1 MKKWLALLAAL
12 VSTFA
17 VFAREQKVRDVD
29 ITVTLIRNGN
39 AVIHERWDVDTGDEI
54 TEWYLPRENLGD
66 IEIRDFTVYS
76 DDQKLSDDGEWDV
89 DRSRKQKAGRFGIVH
104 KRSGVELCWGVG
116 EYGDHVYEPV
126 YVMTNAVKTLNDYDM
141 LHMQFVTDELAAPP
155 QHVRVRVRVAGK
167 GENELVQLDTTNCRI
182 WGFGFNGTAA
192 FEDGTVV
199 YESTEPFGYYSS
211 VISLIRFEKGIFNS
225 PSVQDRD
232 FQAVLDQAMVGA
244 DFGGGDPGEDDDTAA
259 EIASFF
265 TMLVM
270 YLLGRKAVRK
280 SMGKVSN
287 REKKQVL
294 GTTEA
299 EVGWYREVPMEGDL
313 IAADY
318 ALSRLGEDRKKNAL
332 ASAEILRMIYN
343 GYLDVRKD
351 AEGKVE
357 ITFAESKGGKAPIDS
372 MAGDLWSM
380 MLEASGGDR
389 VLQDKEFSTWSRNNK
404 SRLYNWTEKMTQMG
418 KRSFRDHGWMRAADT
433 KVTPEGQIQV
443 QHLIG
448 FRKFLSDFTLSKER
462 ETIEAHL
469 WQEYLV
475 YGALLGI
482 ADKVARQLKDIDPVL
497 FEKTVGYDYGTF
509 NSVLYNMD
517 SLSRAITNARSS
529 YISSTFSSGG
539 SSSSRGGYGGHTSF
553 GGGGGFSGGGHGGGG
568 R

>member
-17 VFAREQKVRDVD
+17 VFAREQKVRSVD
-29 ITVTLIRNGN
+29 IEVTLFKTGSAI
-39 AVIHERWDVDTGDEI
+39 IHEKWDVNTGDEI

-66 IEIRDFTVYS
+66 IEIQDFTVYS
-76 DDQKLSDDGEWDV
+76 DGEKLSDDGEWDV
-89 DRSRKQKAGRFGIVH
+89 DRTRKQKAGRFGIVH

-116 EYGDHVYEPV
+116 EYGDHVYEPL
-126 YVMTNAVKTLNDYDM
+126 YLMTNVVKTLSDYDM

-155 QHVRVRVRVAGK
+155 QHVRVTIKPSDGL
-167 GENELVQLDTTNCRI
+167 GVQFDTTNTRI

-192 FEDGTVV
+192 FAEDGSVV

-211 VISLIRFEKGIFNS
+211 VISLIRFEKGIFDS

-232 FQAVLDQAMVGA
+232 FSDALATAMSGA
-244 DFGGGDPGEDDDTAA
+244 DFGDGNYSEDDDTAG

-280 SMGKVSN
+280 SMGKVSK
-287 REKKQVL
+287 RDKKKVL
-294 GTTEA
+294 GMDPALVTWCRDIPF
-299 EVGWYREVPMEGDL
+299 GGDL
-313 IAADY
+313 VASDY
-318 ALSRLGEDRKKNAL
+318 TLTRLGEDRKKNAL
-332 ASAEILRMIYN
+332 ASAEILRMIYR

-357 ITFAESKGGKAPIDS
+357 ITFADSKSGKEPVDS
-372 MAGDLWSM
+372 VASDLWSM
-380 MLEASGGDR
+380 MLEASGSDG
-389 VLQDKEFSTWSRNNK
+389 VLQDKEFSTWSRRN
-404 SRLYNWTEKMTQMG
+404 SRRLYNWTEKIQTMG
-418 KRSFRDHGWMRAADT
+418 INNLRSKGWMDLGKHYT
-433 KVTPEGQIQV
+433 TPGQQEARK
-443 QHLIG
+443 LLG
-448 FRKFLSDFTLSKER
+448 FREFLKDFTLTGER
-462 ETIEAHL
+462 NVIEVHL

-475 YGALLGI
+475 FGALLGV
-482 ADKVARQLKDIDPVL
+482 ADQVAKQLKDIDPVL

-509 NSVLYNMD
+509 HSVLYNMD

-529 YISSTFSSGG
+529 YVSSTFSGGG
-539 SSSSRGGYGGHTSF
+539 SSGGFGGHTSF